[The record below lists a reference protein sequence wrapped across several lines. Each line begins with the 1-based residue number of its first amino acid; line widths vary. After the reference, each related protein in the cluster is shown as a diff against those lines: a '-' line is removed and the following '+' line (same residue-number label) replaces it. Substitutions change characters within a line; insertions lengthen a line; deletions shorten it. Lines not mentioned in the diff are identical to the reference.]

1 MNLLILSFT
10 IGMITCFLEGPLVV
24 IWMQGL
30 GLEGPLMML
39 LIWSISLAI
48 KIEESKLDLFY
59 FYFLFLFYF
68 QFIFYF
74 LFLEQL
80 WLGLISHTVT
90 SVTT

>member
-24 IWMQGL
+24 IWMRGL

-59 FYFLFLFYF
+59 FYFYFYF
-68 QFIFYF
+68 IFNLFSTFYF
-74 LFLEQL
+74 
-80 WLGLISHTVT
+80 
-90 SVTT
+90 